1 MEKKPGAEL
10 GPQLKLWGL
19 RPPCPKQ
26 KGGGYEHKLRPQLN
40 PELRLELGAETDAKA
55 EPSSGGAHWVVDNVV
70 LGAGFPPVFTS
81 QDDLVEVAIVNLVTK
96 VPLVALDTDPD
107 AVVSLSIIGAPDFV
121 SLEPELAV
129 PPEFKGELVMTP
141 TFAHLGA
148 YTIEIKALDENNLSA
163 IMPYTFQVD

>member
-1 MEKKPGAEL
+1 MDLSAIAANQESIQLAFVWTAE
-10 GPQLKLWGL
+10 
-19 RPPCPKQ
+19 
-26 KGGGYEHKLRPQLN
+26 
-40 PELRLELGAETDAKA
+40 A
-55 EPSSGGAHWVVDNVV
+55 SSGGAHWTVDNVV

-81 QDDLVEVAIVNLVTK
+81 QEDLVDVAAVNLVTK

-121 SLEPELAV
+121 ALEPELAV